1 MKGCIIYADWRN
13 ATWRNEC
20 GPVTPRRPEPGF
32 ALPAIRF
39 RLRVPMSS
47 IRQYARMSSVNTIDG
62 GLLAHL
68 LGDFPLQSSGR
79 ARAKRQASR
88 AYLAHGAVHWWFI
101 LGVAGTAT
109 TGALRG

>member
-39 RLRVPMSS
+39 RASS
-47 IRQYARMSSVNTIDG
+47 
-62 GLLAHL
+62 AHEFNPPICPYEL
-68 LGDFPLQSSGR
+68 CEHHRRRFIGAP
-79 ARAKRQASR
+79 SR
-88 AYLAHGAVHWWFI
+88 RLSAPVFG
-101 LGVAGTAT
+101 
-109 TGALRG
+109 